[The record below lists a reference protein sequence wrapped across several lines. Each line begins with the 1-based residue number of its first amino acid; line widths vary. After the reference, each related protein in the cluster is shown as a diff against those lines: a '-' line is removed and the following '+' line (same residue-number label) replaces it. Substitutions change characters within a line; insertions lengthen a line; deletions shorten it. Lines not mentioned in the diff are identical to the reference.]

1 MKLMVLPALL
11 GLMLT
16 ASVVT
21 ATPAQAQFELAQ
33 QTKRR
38 GSLADLNLTP
48 EQQQRI
54 QQIRQNARNQMQ
66 QVLTPEQRQ
75 QLSQLPGQ
83 TPEQRR
89 ATMKNLNLTDAQKQQ
104 MRQIRTS
111 TRQQIEAILT
121 AEQRQQLE
129 ARRQQWQQRRGQPGN
144 PSNL

>member
-1 MKLMVLPALL
+1 MKLMLLPALL
-11 GLMLT
+11 GLIL
-16 ASVVT
+16 AAPVVI

-38 GSLADLNLTP
+38 GPLADLNLTP

-66 QVLTPEQRQ
+66 QILTPEQRQ

-89 ATMKNLNLTDAQKQQ
+89 AIMKNLNLTDAQKQQ
-104 MRQIRTS
+104 MKQIRTS

-129 ARRQQWQQRRGQPGN
+129 ARRQQWQQRRGQPNN
-144 PSNL
+144 PNNL